1 MEALTPLSNQNP
13 KMDKNYFL
21 AIALSM
27 LILLGYPYAAKKLGF
42 WKTEPAVPAEQTQS
56 ASSAQAA
63 GVSKKIETAKQTILQ
78 NTVLKTPEIP
88 VFANERNAVYD
99 ITFSSLGGT
108 VTKLHYLG
116 EPDKPEKTHNLFYE
130 GDPARAGL
138 FALKLPND
146 DVDLS
151 ASTFKL
157 QSQTRG
163 AYEFVFEKAGQ
174 YRLTKK
180 YVLDPQRPVI
190 RLQVSFENLTTY
202 EKNFP
207 VELESGLYFDPAD
220 HHVEAAAMT
229 DKVVFANPGKIK
241 KKGFNLSDKVQWAGA
256 AKMYFAVLAKPE
268 WPIIFTAARVEDNTL
283 WSVLRTEPAAVAPGA
298 KVTREI
304 LIYAGPLKYDYLKE
318 YGFDPIFSQGFFGL
332 FKIWLL
338 LALKFLYGFTHN
350 YGWALILLTCVIKLL
365 FTPLTHMSYASMK
378 KMQAIQPKLKSL
390 QERYKNDPQKLQREM
405 MDLYKRNKVNPMGGC
420 LPMLLQIPIF
430 ISFYQVLNETIELK
444 GSEFIFWIHDLA
456 QPDKLASLPFT
467 LPLIGDSFNLL
478 PLLMLGSM
486 VWQQKL
492 TPQMSTSPEQKQIMT
507 LMPIIFGVMFYQM
520 PSGLVLYWFVNNMLT
535 IIHQVFINRIKVVL
549 HHEDAE

>member
-1 MEALTPLSNQNP
+1 MEALTPLSNP
-13 KMDKNYFL
+13 KIDKNYFL
-21 AIALSM
+21 ALGLSM
-27 LILLGYPYAAKKLGF
+27 LILLGYQPLMKKLGL
-42 WKTEPAVPAEQTQS
+42 WGSSKETVAVEETQNVPTGRAPKTLEL
-56 ASSAQAA
+56 
-63 GVSKKIETAKQTILQ
+63 AKNTVLE
-78 NTVLKTPEIP
+78 NTVLKSPETP
-88 VFANERNAVYD
+88 VFATERNAVYD
-99 ITFSSLGGT
+99 VAFSSLGGT

-151 ASTFKL
+151 ASMFKL
-157 QSQTRG
+157 QGQTRG
-163 AYEFVFEKAGQ
+163 AYEFLFEKPGQ

-180 YVLDPQRPVI
+180 YVLDPHKPVI
-190 RLQVSFENLTTY
+190 RLQVTFENLTTY

-207 VELESGLYFDPAD
+207 IELETGLYFDPAD
-220 HHVEAAAMT
+220 HNVEAAAMT
-229 DKVVFANPGKIK
+229 EKVHYANPDKVR
-241 KKGFNLSDKVQWAGA
+241 KKGFSVSEKISWAGVL
-256 AKMYFAVLAKPE
+256 KKYFTILAKPE
-268 WPIIFTAARVEDNTL
+268 WQTIATSARVEDHTL
-283 WSVLRTEPAAVAPGA
+283 WNVLKTEPVAVAPGA
-298 KVTREI
+298 KVTKEI

-318 YGFDPIFSQGFFGL
+318 YGLDPIFSQGFFGL

-338 LALKFLYGFTHN
+338 LSLKFLYGFVHN

-365 FTPLTHMSYASMK
+365 FTPLTHMSYESMK

-390 QERYKNDPQKLQREM
+390 QERYKGDPQKLQREM
-405 MDLYKRNKVNPMGGC
+405 MELYKRNKVNPMGGC
-420 LPMLLQIPIF
+420 LPMLLQIPVF
-430 ISFYQVLNETIELK
+430 IAFYQVLNETIELK
-444 GSEFIFWIHDLA
+444 GSEFIWWIHDLA
-456 QPDKLASLPFT
+456 QPDRLATLPFSI
-467 LPLIGDSFNLL
+467 PLVGDSFNLL

-492 TPQMSTSPEQKQIMT
+492 TPQMATSPEQKQIMT
-507 LMPIIFGVMFYQM
+507 LMPIMFGFMFYQM